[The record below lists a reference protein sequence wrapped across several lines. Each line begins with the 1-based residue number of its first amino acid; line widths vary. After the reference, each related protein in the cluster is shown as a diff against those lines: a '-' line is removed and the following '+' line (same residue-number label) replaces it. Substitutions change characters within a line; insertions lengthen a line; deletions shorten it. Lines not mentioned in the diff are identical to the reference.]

1 MRTADHLPAL
11 STGPVLST
19 RSRRHPASREIPDSL
34 QDGRRPPS
42 SCISGRLTG
51 QDIARVLRSTPG
63 LARAVS
69 LAVSCSR
76 LAARTADPDGDLTG
90 TIDFGCELTEAVLNA
105 LRSGIDV
112 PLDLPALRDF
122 LRGAAAR
129 LQAQP
134 SAPERVILAAVYN
147 AGVATERLAQFRA
160 TQARHAACYS
170 LASSWNVL
178 RETPSLLAAAR
189 ELFVTAGFSA
199 PDAPNKADQGRLTPS

>member
-11 STGPVLST
+11 STGPALST
-19 RSRRHPASREIPDSL
+19 RSREIPDSL
-34 QDGRRPPS
+34 QDGRRPLS
-42 SCISGRLTG
+42 GCISGRLTG

-69 LAVSCSR
+69 LAVSCAR
-76 LAARTADPDGDLTG
+76 LAAHTAAPDADMTG
-90 TIDFGCELTEAVLNA
+90 TIDFGCDLTEGVLNA
-105 LRSGIDV
+105 LRSGNDV

-122 LRGAAAR
+122 LRGVAAQ

-134 SAPERVILAAVYN
+134 PTPERAILAAVYN
-147 AGVATERLAQFRA
+147 AGVATERLAQLRA
-160 TQARHAACYS
+160 TQGRHAACYS

-178 RETPSLLAAAR
+178 RETPSLLAATR
-189 ELFVTAGFSA
+189 ELFVAAGFSA